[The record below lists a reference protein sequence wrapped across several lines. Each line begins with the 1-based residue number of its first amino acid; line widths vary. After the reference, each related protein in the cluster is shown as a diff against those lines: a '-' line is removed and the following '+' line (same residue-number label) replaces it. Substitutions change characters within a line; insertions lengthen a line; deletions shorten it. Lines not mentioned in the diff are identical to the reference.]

1 MDLTFQVPMQY
12 CSLHRQ
18 TFLLS
23 PVTSTT
29 GCCFLL
35 WLHPFIFSEV
45 VSPLISNSILST
57 YLPGELIFQYP
68 IFLPF
73 QAIHVHTHTLI
84 QWEYY
89 STMRTEENPVAVCNS
104 LNEAWGHYAK
114 WNKAGRKRQVLYD
127 MYFIYTSCKC
137 NLKKPN
143 QWKHNRMVVTRG
155 WAVGEIL
162 VKGYNL
168 PLWLTS
174 FGDLMYSR
182 VIIANN
188 PSFHLW

>member
-12 CSLHRQ
+12 CSLQHW
-18 TFLLS
+18 TWLPS
-23 PVTSTT
+23 PVTTTT
-29 GCCFLL
+29 GCCFCFGSIPYFFLEL
-35 WLHPFIFSEV
+35 FLHW
-45 VSPLISNSILST
+45 SPIAYWAPTCLGSSSFSILS
-57 YLPGELIFQYP
+57 FC
-68 IFLPF
+68 PF
-73 QAIHVHTHTLI
+73 KLFMYTHTLI